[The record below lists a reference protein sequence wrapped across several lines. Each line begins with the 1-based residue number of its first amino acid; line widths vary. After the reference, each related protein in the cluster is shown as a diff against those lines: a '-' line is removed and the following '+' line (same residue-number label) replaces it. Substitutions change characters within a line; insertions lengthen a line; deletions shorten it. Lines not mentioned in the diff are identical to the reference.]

1 MYLVSDLGDK
11 VGVRYALKLDSD
23 NRILSVTFEQF
34 AEEGAI
40 IVDSLPEGDVHD
52 YKYVNGEYV
61 HGEYVHD
68 PIPKELEVEHGSE
81 TERRLS
87 ACENNIEQ
95 ILTGLETMLN
105 E

>member
-1 MYLVSDLGDK
+1 MYLVPDLGDK

-40 IVDSLPEGDVHD
+40 IVDGLPDGDVHD
-52 YKYVNGEYV
+52 PVPE
-61 HGEYVHD
+61 E
-68 PIPKELEVEHGSE
+68 PEIEHNSE

-87 ACENNIEQ
+87 TCENNIEQ

-105 E
+105 G

>member
-1 MYLVSDLGDK
+1 MHLVPDLGDK

-34 AEEGAI
+34 AEKGAI

-61 HGEYVHD
+61 HD
-68 PIPKELEVEHGSE
+68 PAPTEPAIEQPNE
-81 TERRLS
+81 TERRIS
-87 ACENNIEQ
+87 ACEDNIEQ

>member
-1 MYLVSDLGDK
+1 MYPVPDLGDK
-11 VGVRYALKLDSD
+11 VVVRYALKLDSD

-40 IVDSLPEGDVHD
+40 IVDSLPKGDVHD

-61 HGEYVHD
+61 HD
-68 PIPKELEVEHGSE
+68 PVPKESEVEQDNE

-87 ACENNIEQ
+87 ACEDNIEQ

>member
-1 MYLVSDLGDK
+1 MHSVSDLGDK

-40 IVDSLPEGDVHD
+40 IVDSLPEEDIHD

-61 HGEYVHD
+61 HD
-68 PIPKELEVEHGSE
+68 PVPTEPASEQPNE
-81 TERRLS
+81 TERRIS
-87 ACENNIEQ
+87 ACEDNIEQ

>member
-1 MYLVSDLGDK
+1 MHLVPDLGDK

-52 YKYVNGEYV
+52 PV
-61 HGEYVHD
+61 
-68 PIPKELEVEHGSE
+68 PKGPEIEQDNE

>member
-1 MYLVSDLGDK
+1 MHLVPDLGDK

-40 IVDSLPEGDVHD
+40 IVDVHD

-61 HGEYVHD
+61 HD
-68 PIPKELEVEHGSE
+68 PVPEEPEIEQDNE